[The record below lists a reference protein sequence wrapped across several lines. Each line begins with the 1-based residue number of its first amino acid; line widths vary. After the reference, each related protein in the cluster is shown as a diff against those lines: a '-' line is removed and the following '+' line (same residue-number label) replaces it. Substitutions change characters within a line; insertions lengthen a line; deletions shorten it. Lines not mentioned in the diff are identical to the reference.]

1 MIRVGLALV
10 LGLAGGIML
19 ALFAPADSAMV
30 SHAVSIAEPVGTI
43 WVNAIRMTVIPLI
56 VPLLIVGV
64 AGSGNPRRIGGLG
77 LRSFGL
83 FFVMLTCVAATTAL
97 LAPPLIHFLS
107 LDPASTAAL
116 RDSAHLTLPPAE
128 ALSFRSWLISLIPVN
143 PIKAAADG
151 ALLPIVLFTLLYAF
165 ALAGVSDE
173 ARASQ
178 IRLFRGISD
187 AMLKMV
193 RWVLLVA
200 PIGIFALALVLGTRL
215 GPSAVEALGFFVGL
229 TVLIHAVMLAVLYLV
244 VGAFGRVSIW
254 RFARAVLP
262 AQVVAFSSRSSLASL
277 PALVEGARDELGL
290 PAEITG
296 FVLPLSVSVFK
307 LSAAI
312 DWALGGLFV
321 AHLYG
326 ITLGATQI
334 AMLAAGSVV
343 LSASTPGIPS
353 GGLLIQAPLYAAVG
367 LPVEGLGILIAVD
380 TIPDMVKT
388 AMNVTADL
396 GVATIL
402 GRSLRTGPTS
412 AP

>member
-1 MIRVGLALV
+1 
-10 LGLAGGIML
+10 
-19 ALFAPADSAMV
+19 
-30 SHAVSIAEPVGTI
+30 
-43 WVNAIRMTVIPLI
+43 
-56 VPLLIVGV
+56 
-64 AGSGNPRRIGGLG
+64 
-77 LRSFGL
+77 
-83 FFVMLTCVAATTAL
+83 
-97 LAPPLIHFLS
+97 
-107 LDPASTAAL
+107 
-116 RDSAHLTLPPAE
+116 
-128 ALSFRSWLISLIPVN
+128 
-143 PIKAAADG
+143 
-151 ALLPIVLFTLLYAF
+151 
-165 ALAGVSDE
+165 
-173 ARASQ
+173 
-178 IRLFRGISD
+178 
-187 AMLKMV
+187 
-193 RWVLLVA
+193 
-200 PIGIFALALVLGTRL
+200 
-215 GPSAVEALGFFVGL
+215 
-229 TVLIHAVMLAVLYLV
+229 VLIHAVMLAVLYLV

-402 GRSLRTGPTS
+402 GRSLRTEPTS
-412 AP
+412 LP